1 MFVKEIS
8 YDDHHKIVYEV
19 NGIYFY
25 SVLVVVYFK
34 MNSLV
39 HLYRYLKIIYCH
51 LKLNAPS
58 MNLLNYINFLKSFK
72 IS

>member
-1 MFVKEIS
+1 MMIIIRLF
-8 YDDHHKIVYEV
+8 IVYEV
-19 NGIYFY
+19 NRIYFY
-25 SVLVVVYFK
+25 SVLIVVYFK

-39 HLYRYLKIIYCH
+39 HLYRYLKIIYCY

-58 MNLLNYINFLKSFK
+58 VNLLNYINFLKSFK